1 MIINDDDDYVMDQY
15 EDLMDLEVAFLAA
28 LDAAQAQE
36 QAPFGAEN
44 AAFYH
49 RTRYAVGAVPGE
61 SCGRSSSVAPAD
73 QRSSR
78 GTSVVAGAAGA
89 QPRRGSSKAAL
100 PWRP

>member
-1 MIINDDDDYVMDQY
+1 MDQY

-28 LDAAQAQE
+28 LDAAQAKE

-61 SCGRSSSVAPAD
+61 SCGRSSSAAPAA
-73 QRSSR
+73 QESSR
-78 GTSVVAGAAGA
+78 GTRVVAGAAGA
-89 QPRRGSSKAAL
+89 QPRRRGSSKAAL